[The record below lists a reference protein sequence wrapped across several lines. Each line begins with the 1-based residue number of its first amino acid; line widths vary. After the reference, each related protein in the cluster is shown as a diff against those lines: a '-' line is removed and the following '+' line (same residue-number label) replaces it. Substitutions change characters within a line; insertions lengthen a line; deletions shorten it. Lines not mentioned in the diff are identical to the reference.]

1 MFEDSNLRNAW
12 INAYIMYSYARLKF
26 PISASKSSA
35 STSNFLGRYN
45 GSPINGFVKRKPV
58 PTTRAFSGIQEST
71 FESTFATIGLYSLDS
86 FVAACNNFFQPSDV
100 NNHYSTLCYFWQVFR
115 CFHTGNEHLNW
126 LRCVIETLDKLAI
139 TSLDVT
145 GLAERKSVNNR

>member
-35 STSNFLGRYN
+35 STSNFPGRYN

-58 PTTRAFSGIQEST
+58 PTTRAFSDIQEST
-71 FESTFATIGLYSLDS
+71 FESTFATIGLCSLDS
-86 FVAACNNFFQPSDV
+86 LVAACNNFFQPSDF
-100 NNHYSTLCYFWQVFR
+100 NSHIALSAMFGKFSDVFIQGTR
-115 CFHTGNEHLNW
+115 SKWFIFQKNM
-126 LRCVIETLDKLAI
+126 V
-139 TSLDVT
+139 
-145 GLAERKSVNNR
+145 SVGCR